1 MRQDYEKFVE
11 RGAEIIAIGP
21 DGPNAFRKYWQENK
35 IPFPGCADL
44 RSRVANRY
52 DQEVSLLKFG
62 RMPALFIVDK
72 QGMIRYSHYG
82 DSMADI
88 PSNESILKL
97 LDELNA
103 EPS

>member
-21 DGPNAFRKYWQENK
+21 DGPHAFRKYWQENG
-35 IPFPGCADL
+35 IPFTGCPDL

-82 DSMADI
+82 DTMADI
-88 PSNESILKL
+88 PSNESILNR
-97 LDELNA
+97 LDELNT
-103 EPS
+103 EDS